1 MIYEHPYYIE
11 EIRESQCRPDVL
23 WGRTEIMES
32 RKSKS
37 REISLKARGRKKDNV
52 SLTVLWESRE
62 KREWKSRVGQINS
75 LKARGE
81 EERQCE
87 PVGTWRK
94 RVKRSLLLST
104 ATRRGLAGA
113 CLSPPPSPSGDP
125 CYTSFSPF
133 PPKSPLI
140 FSQSLSI

>member
-1 MIYEHPYYIE
+1 M
-11 EIRESQCRPDVL
+11 SQTALR
-23 WGRTEIMES
+23 
-32 RKSKS
+32 
-37 REISLKARGRKKDNV
+37 
-52 SLTVLWESRE
+52 ESRE
-62 KREWKSRVGQINS
+62 KGEWKSRVGQIS
-75 LKARGE
+75 LKGRGE

-113 CLSPPPSPSGDP
+113 CLSPPPSPSGVQFRVFHRLP
-125 CYTSFSPF
+125 SPSGAQFRVFHRLPSPSGAQFSVFLLTPS
-133 PPKSPLI
+133 PPASRPGSHFNFSIFSLI

>member
-1 MIYEHPYYIE
+1 MG
-11 EIRESQCRPDVL
+11 S
-23 WGRTEIMES
+23 GAA
-32 RKSKS
+32 KS
-37 REISLKARGRKKDNV
+37 RENK
-52 SLTVLWESRE
+52 SRE
-62 KREWKSRVGQINS
+62 TNS
-75 LKARGE
+75 LKERGE

-125 CYTSFSPF
+125 CFPLFPLSFRRPVPRLSPPPLSFRRPVFPPSSPSPSGVPPYTSFSPF
-133 PPKSPLI
+133 PSKSPLI